1 MPSQN
6 KWSNYKVGDF
16 LHLVEDYG
24 DQLYVITKMG
34 GKDSNFHLKAK
45 CFFGDDRGTDITL
58 YKLNK
63 EDE

>member
-1 MPSQN
+1 MPLQN

-24 DQLYVITKMG
+24 DQLYEIIEMG
-34 GKDSNFHLKAK
+34 GKDSTFHLKAR
-45 CFFGDDRGTDITL
+45 CFFGDDYGREITI